1 VSKESD
7 QDLVALRHGHP
18 PPSSVED
25 FSLESVIPGAH
36 GVADPN
42 NPVLPGKAPNLD
54 TNTV

>member
-42 NPVLPGKAPNLD
+42 SPQLPSAAPNLN
-54 TNTV
+54 TNSV